1 MTGTCIKQSR
11 VVRDESVQKGYRASW
26 TPDLMSLAMRI
37 IEDINE
43 ISDKIKVRFKKF
55 DMAE

>member
-1 MTGTCIKQSR
+1 
-11 VVRDESVQKGYRASW
+11 
-26 TPDLMSLAMRI
+26 MSLAMRI

>member
-1 MTGTCIKQSR
+1 M
-11 VVRDESVQKGYRASW
+11 RDESVQKGYREPW

-43 ISDKIKVRFKKF
+43 ISDEIKVRFKKF
-55 DMAE
+55 DVAE